1 MNKKKDRLIE
11 ITVDG
16 KISAETFVGKVIF
29 YLWNDVFKDFGFDN
43 AIFNDE
49 DGSTL
54 SFDKFY
60 ATENGKVIVRKDKVE
75 LFLKIQVENRGLMR
89 RLMEQ

>member
-1 MNKKKDRLIE
+1 MTKINEQIGSTTNSEDKKLGFFFCKA
-11 ITVDG
+11 VNG

-60 ATENGKVIVRKDKVE
+60 A
-75 LFLKIQVENRGLMR
+75 
-89 RLMEQ
+89 